1 MAKKMY
7 YTEQE
12 AAAKVGGPAALADLV
27 KTNKLRAYPDG
38 PRKVFKVDDVAPLA
52 TADVELT
59 PVGAS
64 LSDADQARPAGKEDT
79 VITAEGISIFDDED
93 LEIDTADPLAKTQI
107 APSVEDQISLEGVGS
122 GSGLL
127 DLTRESDDTSLGAE
141 VLDHIDMEGQ
151 VPSGLQEASSV
162 PQATGGYPAPSQA
175 MMVEPTYVEETDAGA
190 GLFGGMLVGL
200 AIGVIILATTAPAA
214 MHVTLPGFLEW
225 LADNKPAI
233 IGIIVVLSGLCALVG
248 WMMSKNAAAR
258 QAMKRGA

>member
-12 AAAKVGGPAALADLV
+12 AAAKVGGVAALADFI
-27 KTNKLRAYPDG
+27 KQNKLRAYPDG
-38 PRKVFKVDDVAPLA
+38 PRKVFKVDDVDPLA
-52 TADVELT
+52 TVDVQLS
-59 PVGAS
+59 PAGAS
-64 LSDADQARPAGKEDT
+64 LADADQPRPAGKEDT

-151 VPSGLQEASSV
+151 VPSGLQESSSAPQVAAYASQSV
-162 PQATGGYPAPSQA
+162 
-175 MMVEPTYVEETDAGA
+175 MVEPTFVEETDAGA

-200 AIGVIILATTAPAA
+200 AIGVIILATTVPAA
-214 MHVTLPGFLEW
+214 MHVSLPGFLEW

-233 IGIIVVLSGLCALVG
+233 IGIIIVLSGLCALVG
-248 WMMSKNAAAR
+248 WMMGKNAAAR
-258 QAMKRGA
+258 QAIKRGM

>member
-12 AAAKVGGPAALADLV
+12 ATVKVGGAAALADLV
-27 KTNKLRAYPDG
+27 TQNKLRAYPDG
-38 PRKVFKVDDVAPLA
+38 PRKVYKVDDVDPLA
-52 TADVELT
+52 TADVQLS
-59 PVGAS
+59 PAGVS
-64 LSDADQARPAGKEDT
+64 LADADAPRPAGKEDT

-151 VPSGLQEASSV
+151 VPSGLQEASAAPQV
-162 PQATGGYPAPSQA
+162 PAYASQSI
-175 MMVEPTYVEETDAGA
+175 MVEPTYVEEADAGA

-200 AIGVIILATTAPAA
+200 TIGVLILATIAPAA

-233 IGIIVVLSGLCALVG
+233 IGIIVVLAGLCALIG
-248 WMMSKNAAAR
+248 WMMGKNAAAR
-258 QAMKRGA
+258 HAMKRGM

>member
-27 KTNKLRAYPDG
+27 KQNKLRSYPDG
-38 PRKVFKVDDVAPLA
+38 PRKVYKVDDVDPLA
-52 TADVELT
+52 TADVELA
-59 PVGAS
+59 PVGAPS
-64 LSDADQARPAGKEDT
+64 LADADQPRPAGKEDT

-151 VPSGLQEASSV
+151 VPSGLQESSSA
-162 PQATGGYPAPSQA
+162 PQAAQYAPQSV
-175 MMVEPTYVEETDAGA
+175 MVEPTIVEETDAGA

-200 AIGVIILATTAPAA
+200 AIGVIILAATAPAA
-214 MHVTLPGFLEW
+214 MRVTLPSMLEW
-225 LADNKPAI
+225 LADNKPAMI
-233 IGIIVVLSGLCALVG
+233 AIIVVLSAVCALVG
-248 WMMSKNAAAR
+248 WMMSKNAATR